1 MTGASSIK
9 IIIISSSSISII
21 SISISIIIIII
32 IIIIINIINQD
43 RGSRGLQSLKSTSI
57 FHDPTHNLKQLENEN

>member
-21 SISISIIIIII
+21 SISISIIIII